1 MTDKRVTMPLSEG
14 DREALDGLQDAGALY
29 ENYLAVA
36 QVARIP
42 SLQEQEAEV
51 GTTHGGPLTLV
62 IRSPLRPAWMT
73 RRSR

>member
-1 MTDKRVTMPLSEG
+1 MALADKRVTMPLSEG
-14 DREALDGLQDAGALY
+14 DREALDELQDAGALY

-51 GTTHGGPLTLV
+51 GPTQGGPLTLV
-62 IRSPLRPAWMT
+62 IRSR
-73 RRSR
+73 